1 MTFAQWLFLIV
12 FSLFGLIVVYDKLTR
27 PFLEDSRFLMLIGK
41 PGCGKST
48 LLTQFAYEAF
58 MQHKHVFSS
67 EPISVLVPNPA
78 IPRLLRLP
86 RLLLKRIKKGKT
98 ENETDEKIRLESVV
112 IDPKNLWRYQFPRG
126 SVVLI
131 DEIGVL
137 FQNRRYKEFDER
149 LVAHFKRYRHDH
161 VTYIV
166 ASQSMDTDIV
176 IRRVISEYWLLSKKM
191 RIFTIAKRLV
201 LTPRKF
207 QGSPGNPSTIED
219 DMVEDPKM
227 VRFVTKGIKICFI
240 PRWSKMFDSYEIP
253 EDQKKLRDIDYTGIP
268 VPYPYRPKKRLGRQS
283 GLLARFGVGVHDKRS
298 SDDRQVFHAEAS
310 EVQKILDQEEDLI

>member
-1 MTFAQWLFLIV
+1 MTFSQWLFVIV
-12 FSLFGLIVVYDKLTR
+12 LFFVGLIVLYDKLTL
-27 PFLEDSRFLMLIGK
+27 PFVEDSKFIQLIGK

-48 LLTQFAYEAF
+48 MLTQFAYDAF
-58 MQHKHVFSS
+58 VHHKHVFSS

-86 RLLLKRIKKGKT
+86 YRLLNKIRKRKN
-98 ENETDEKIRLESVV
+98 ENETPEKIRVESTV
-112 IDPKNLWRYQFPRG
+112 INPKNLWRYQFPRG

-161 VTYIV
+161 VTYVV

-176 IRRVISEYWLLSKKM
+176 IRRITSEYWLLSKKF

-227 VRFVTKGIKICFI
+227 LRFVTKGIRICFI
-240 PRWSKMFDSYEIP
+240 PRWTKMFDSYEIP
-253 EDQKKLRDIDYTGIP
+253 EAQRKLRDIDYTSLP
-268 VPYPYRPKKRLGRQS
+268 VPYPYRQKKRLVKQFGRRTS
-283 GLLARFGVGVHDKRS
+283 LRVGVHNKRS
-298 SDDRQVFHAEAS
+298 LDDRQIFHLEAPV
-310 EVQKILDQEEDLI
+310 EEKIFDVQEDLI